1 MANSSFA
8 AQKLKLDDACKLL
21 RLFTLAQA
29 AFTQRDGIAAMKRVN
44 KQCEHLSKLFG
55 SGPNAKQA
63 AQVIA
68 AARTRV
74 AAAEA
79 RLAVVR
85 KMALG

>member
-8 AQKLKLDDACKLL
+8 AQKMKLDEACKFL
-21 RLFTLAQA
+21 RSFTLAQA
-29 AFTQRDGIAAMKRVN
+29 GFTQRGGIAAMKRVTE
-44 KQCEHLSKLFG
+44 QCEHLSKLFS
-55 SGPNAKQA
+55 SGPHAKQA
-63 AQVIA
+63 AQVVA

-79 RLAVVR
+79 RLAVLR